1 MHPAT
6 PDDTRHSNPAPQEG
20 KPPIVIV
27 GCGRVG
33 TALGRLL
40 GKAGYPI
47 EGVITRS
54 APTARKA
61 AALVGAKAFSDR
73 PIPLCRQGAIVF
85 ITTPDDAI
93 KKTCDGIAARE
104 GFQQGAV
111 VIHCSGALS
120 SKILASAGQCGAVG
134 ACLHPLQSLA
144 SAEQAERILPGSY
157 CAIEGQGGALRVVA
171 RLVKDLGGIAV
182 EIKPEAKALYHAAA
196 VVASNYLV
204 ALLDVA
210 LELDRVAGIA
220 PDAAFKALMPLIQGT
235 LENIGSVGI
244 PEALTGP
251 IARGDIQT
259 VAGHL
264 EAMSKQAPDVL
275 VLYKV
280 LGCRTVALA
289 RAKGTLDEEVA
300 QGLLDLLGCSRW
312 GDYDRPLSM

>member
-1 MHPAT
+1 MRPSP
-6 PDDTRHSNPAPQEG
+6 PDETQHCNPGVQG
-20 KPPIVIV
+20 SKPPVVIV
-27 GCGRVG
+27 GCGTVG

-40 GKAGYPI
+40 AASGYPI

-54 APTARKA
+54 PSTARRA
-61 AALVGAKAFSDR
+61 AARVGARAFSDR
-73 PIPLCRQGAIVF
+73 PTPLCRQGAVVF

-93 KKTCDGIAARE
+93 KKTCDDIAAHA
-104 GFQQGAV
+104 GFQRETV

-120 SKILASAGQCGAVG
+120 SEVLASARGCHALV
-134 ACLHPLQSLA
+134 ASLHPLQSFA

-157 CAIEGQGGALRVVA
+157 CTIEGDVSALGVVS

-204 ALLDVA
+204 TLLDIA
-210 LELDRVAGIA
+210 LTLNRLAGIA
-220 PDAAFKALMPLIQGT
+220 PEAAFEALLPLIQGT
-235 LENIGSVGI
+235 LQNIHSSGI
-244 PEALTGP
+244 PQALTGP

-275 VLYKV
+275 AIYKS
-280 LGCRTVALA
+280 LGCRTVTLA
-289 RAKGTLDEEVA
+289 RAKGTLGDRAARE
-300 QGLLDLLGCSRW
+300 LLNLLGC
-312 GDYDRPLSM
+312 